1 MANLFAIGV
10 ASTRSVNSISCSN
23 RLPFSSDS
31 VRQRLLRRYG
41 RAEILISMKDK
52 SRRQMTVLR
61 ESTFADYYLTYYI
74 DPPFV
79 PLAHV
84 HTCRSPVKN
93 MSAVFLA
100 LTAVGGQ
107 AVALLKNQSARLDF
121 SMRTAADKVSFYRH
135 ARWFYFSCPANS
147 GCCGMHCCTKETE
160 KVQLQFEDYAA
171 SLKRDFPYLT
181 SDTVV
186 QFRNKNYSLTEPI
199 NTLPDLQ
206 KQCEYTLQPEDRIFS
221 LLNYRKQKSV
231 SWWVHSLLTR
241 RREADVPTFDRT
253 PSWRGRP
260 AGVICL
266 NIALLP
272 SVAAN
277 IPTKFLVSLLA
288 WNAIQR

>member
-10 ASTRSVNSISCSN
+10 ASTRFVNSISCSN

-31 VRQRLLRRYG
+31 VRQRILRRYG

-61 ESTFADYYLTYYI
+61 ESTFSDNYLTYYT
-74 DPPFV
+74 DPPVV
-79 PLAHV
+79 PLAHA
-84 HTCRSPVKN
+84 HNCRSPVKN
-93 MSAVFLA
+93 TSAVFLA
-100 LTAVGGQ
+100 LTVAGGQ

-221 LLNYRKQKSV
+221 LLNYR
-231 SWWVHSLLTR
+231 
-241 RREADVPTFDRT
+241 
-253 PSWRGRP
+253 GRP

-288 WNAIQR
+288 WNTIGR